1 MAKKTPADKPSEEN
15 SHEDNVKI
23 SLEAIVGGKVKS
35 RKVQKSPDDKNR
47 DRFIMVINAMEKVES
62 REFILTNDFDL
73 DLGPYNADY
82 SDAINGL
89 LEMLYNIKQLNLI
102 DFYLYDRLDGEGALI
117 PINIAPGQ
125 DIVLQSASDLYD
137 ALKMIK

>member
-102 DFYLYDRLDGEGALI
+102 DFYLYD
-117 PINIAPGQ
+117 
-125 DIVLQSASDLYD
+125 
-137 ALKMIK
+137 